1 MTTVRRALAFSI
13 VERYLLIV
21 LALASNIILARLLT
35 PEQIG
40 IYSVSLAVIGI
51 AQVMRD
57 FGIGNFLI
65 QEKNL
70 TDDHIR
76 TAFGLSLLIG
86 GALFLAVFAVAPWD
100 ASFYG
105 EGRMVSTLRIT
116 ALNFLVLPFCSISL
130 ALLRRDMQF
139 QRLMVVTLIAT
150 CIGSAVTLTLAF
162 TGFGPD
168 SMAVGAVLTNACTG
182 FGAWWLRRQHG
193 ILMPSLRLWRS
204 LLNFGAQSS
213 AANIVTTISMDIN
226 DLVLGKSLGF
236 APVAILSRAQGLM
249 NMFHRDVMGA
259 VRNVAYPAFA
269 QAHRESQALEPLYV
283 RSVSTVC
290 LVGWPFY
297 GFLALFALEVLRLMF
312 GPQWDTAAPLVPWF
326 CLAGALACVAN
337 LTNPLMMAAGRI
349 DVVTRGELIFQ
360 PLRAGLTVVT
370 ALATG
375 SLLACAAVFALGY
388 AIYIPFIY
396 YLKQRCLPNDYRA
409 LLSGVWVSVK
419 VTLLALAPALAL
431 AIEAGLQRNAPV
443 GLPMLLSAA
452 ALTIACWLGG
462 IYLFKHPIA
471 DDPAFRRVAR
481 WWPRTS

>member
-65 QEKNL
+65 QERNL

-86 GALFLAVFAVAPWD
+86 AALFLGVYFIAPWA

-105 EGRMVSTLRIT
+105 EARMVSTLRIT

-139 QRLMVVTLIAT
+139 QRLMIVNFVATVIGFIAT
-150 CIGSAVTLTLAF
+150 LSLAF
-162 TGFGPD
+162 AGFGPD

-193 ILMPSLRLWRS
+193 ILMPSLKLWRA

-213 AANIVTTISMDIN
+213 AANIVTTITMDIN
-226 DLVLGKSLGF
+226 DLVLGKALGF

-269 QAHRESQALEPLYV
+269 QAHREQQALEPLYV
-283 RSVSTVC
+283 RSVSIVC

-312 GPQWDTAAPLVPWF
+312 GPQWDAAAPLVPWF
-326 CLAGALACVAN
+326 CLSGALACLGN

-349 DVVTRGELIFQ
+349 DMVTRGELIFQ
-360 PLRAGLTVVT
+360 PLRAGLMVAT
-370 ALATG
+370 ALSTR
-375 SLLACAAVFALGY
+375 SLLACAMAFALSS

-396 YLKQRCLPNDYRA
+396 ALKQRCLPNDHRA
-409 LLSGVWVSVK
+409 LLSGVWISTK
-419 VTLLALAPALAL
+419 VALLALAPAAL
-431 AIEAGLQRNAPV
+431 VAVQSGLQRSAPI
-443 GLPMLLSAA
+443 GLPTLLTAA
-452 ALTIACWLGG
+452 ALTIAGWLAG
-462 IYLFKHPIA
+462 IFLFKHPIA
-471 DDPAFRRVAR
+471 DDPAFRRATR
-481 WWPRTS
+481 WWPRPS

>member
-76 TAFGLSLLIG
+76 TAFGLSLMIG
-86 GALFLAVFAVAPWD
+86 AALFLGVFFIAPW
-100 ASFYG
+100 AATFYG
-105 EGRMVSTLRIT
+105 EARMVSTLRIT

-139 QRLMVVTLIAT
+139 QRLMGVNFVATIIGSVVTL
-150 CIGSAVTLTLAF
+150 SLAF
-162 TGFGPD
+162 GGFGPD
-168 SMAVGAVLTNACTG
+168 SMAVGAVLTNAFAG

-193 ILMPSLRLWRS
+193 ILMPSLKLWRA

-213 AANIVTTISMDIN
+213 AANIVTTITMDIN
-226 DLVLGKSLGF
+226 DLVLGKALGF

-249 NMFHRDVMGA
+249 SMFHRDVMGA

-269 QAHRESQALEPLYV
+269 QVHREQQALEPLYV
-283 RSVSTVC
+283 RSVSMVC
-290 LVGWPFY
+290 LAGWPFY

-312 GPQWDTAAPLVPWF
+312 GPQWDAAAPLVPWF
-326 CLAGALACVAN
+326 CLAGSLSCLAS

-349 DVVTRGELIFQ
+349 DMVTRGELIFQ
-360 PLRAGLTVVT
+360 PLRAGLTVAT
-370 ALATG
+370 ALATR
-375 SLLACAAVFALGY
+375 SLLACAVVFALSS
-388 AIYIPFIY
+388 ALYIPFIY
-396 YLKQRCLPNDYRA
+396 ALKQRCLPNDYRA
-409 LLSGVWVSVK
+409 LLAGVWISAK
-419 VTLLALAPALAL
+419 VTLLALAPAAL
-431 AIEAGLQRNAPV
+431 VAVQSGLQRSTPI
-443 GLPMLLSAA
+443 GLPTLLTAA
-452 ALTIACWLGG
+452 ALTIAGWLAG
-462 IYLFKHPIA
+462 IFLFKHPIA
-471 DDPAFRRVAR
+471 DDPAFRRATR

>member
-65 QEKNL
+65 QERNL

-86 GALFLAVFAVAPWD
+86 GALFLGVFFIAPWA

-139 QRLMVVTLIAT
+139 QRLMVVNFVAT
-150 CIGSAVTLTLAF
+150 AAGFVVTLSLAF
-162 TGFGPD
+162 AGYGPD

-193 ILMPSLRLWRS
+193 ILMPSLRLWRA

-213 AANIVTTISMDIN
+213 AANIVTTITMDIN

-283 RSVSTVC
+283 RSVSIVC

-312 GPQWDTAAPLVPWF
+312 GPRRRRW
-326 CLAGALACVAN
+326 CRGSAC
-337 LTNPLMMAAGRI
+337 P
-349 DVVTRGELIFQ
+349 
-360 PLRAGLTVVT
+360 
-370 ALATG
+370 
-375 SLLACAAVFALGY
+375 
-388 AIYIPFIY
+388 
-396 YLKQRCLPNDYRA
+396 
-409 LLSGVWVSVK
+409 
-419 VTLLALAPALAL
+419 
-431 AIEAGLQRNAPV
+431 
-443 GLPMLLSAA
+443 
-452 ALTIACWLGG
+452 
-462 IYLFKHPIA
+462 
-471 DDPAFRRVAR
+471 AR
-481 WWPRTS
+481 WPAWAT